1 MLSLFETMIEATIR
15 LSVPIILMAI
25 GNQFAEKAGVMN
37 LGAEG
42 MMTMGSFTAVLGAY
56 YSGSAVVGVLSG
68 IVGGMLVATIHS
80 LNTVEFGGN
89 QNISGLG
96 LNTLAA
102 GLSAFL
108 CRELFSSGI
117 TPSVQ
122 NLQRTEILRK
132 IPLVGH
138 ILSRF
143 SPLMYISI
151 IIIIVSLLFMKK
163 TTLGM
168 RIVAVGD
175 DPTAAETAG
184 INVWNVRHLAVCV
197 FCGICG
203 GLAGAYLS
211 IGQLSFFQDDLVNG
225 KGMLAVIAVKMG
237 KWNIGALSLV
247 ALMFGFF
254 DALQVQIQ
262 INFPSVSPELVELI
276 PYIVAVIALFISGEN
291 SAQPKALTQPYLKNK
306 YKF

>member
-102 GLSAFL
+102 GLSAFYAVN
-108 CRELFSSGI
+108 S
-117 TPSVQ
+117 
-122 NLQRTEILRK
+122 
-132 IPLVGH
+132 
-138 ILSRF
+138 
-143 SPLMYISI
+143 
-151 IIIIVSLLFMKK
+151 SLLVLHLVYKIFKGQK
-163 TTLGM
+163 YLG
-168 RIVAVGD
+168 
-175 DPTAAETAG
+175 
-184 INVWNVRHLAVCV
+184 
-197 FCGICG
+197 
-203 GLAGAYLS
+203 
-211 IGQLSFFQDDLVNG
+211 
-225 KGMLAVIAVKMG
+225 
-237 KWNIGALSLV
+237 
-247 ALMFGFF
+247 
-254 DALQVQIQ
+254 
-262 INFPSVSPELVELI
+262 
-276 PYIVAVIALFISGEN
+276 
-291 SAQPKALTQPYLKNK
+291 
-306 YKF
+306 KFLLLDTSYHAFLL